1 MLGHTVQSE
10 THTGSDVNPLLN
22 RRAAKSLLCAAIFVG
37 GLMPIQSATAQSYP
51 SRPITMVLP
60 FAAGG
65 PTDTLAR
72 ILAERMRMSLGQPVI
87 VENVAGAAGT
97 LSIGRVVRA
106 APDGYTLSLGPWN
119 SHVLTGALY
128 TLPFDLQNDLQP
140 VSLIANN
147 PSVIV
152 SKTAAP
158 AKNLMELIAWIKA
171 NPDKLSA
178 GTSGVGAA
186 THVAGVQ
193 LQRLTGTRFQ
203 FVPYR
208 GAGPAVQDLV
218 AGQIDLMIDQIS
230 NVLGQVRAGRIRGY
244 AVTSKTRALVAPEL
258 PTVDEAGLP
267 DFYISV
273 WHGLWAPKNTPKDV
287 VAKLNRAV
295 VEALADVNVRARFV
309 DIGQEIYPLDQQT
322 PNALAALQK
331 AEIEKW
337 WPIIKAAGIKAD

>member
-1 MLGHTVQSE
+1 
-10 THTGSDVNPLLN
+10 
-22 RRAAKSLLCAAIFVG
+22 
-37 GLMPIQSATAQSYP
+37 
-51 SRPITMVLP
+51 
-60 FAAGG
+60 
-65 PTDTLAR
+65 
-72 ILAERMRMSLGQPVI
+72 
-87 VENVAGAAGT
+87 
-97 LSIGRVVRA
+97 
-106 APDGYTLSLGPWN
+106 
-119 SHVLTGALY
+119 VLTGALY
-128 TLPFDLQNDLQP
+128 TLAFDLQKDLRP
-140 VSLIANN
+140 IALIANN

-158 AKNLMELIAWIKA
+158 ATTLKELIAWIKA

-186 THVAGVQ
+186 THMAGVL
-193 LQRLTGTRFQ
+193 LQQLTGTRFQ

-208 GAGPAVQDLV
+208 GAGPAMQDLV

-267 DFYISV
+267 DFHISV
-273 WHGLWAPKNTPKDV
+273 WHGLWAPKNTPMDV
-287 VAKLNRAV
+287 IAKLNTAV
-295 VEALADVNVRARFV
+295 VEALADTNVRARFV

-322 PNALAALQK
+322 PDALAALQT

-337 WPIIKAAGIKAD
+337 WPIIRAAGIKAE

>member
-1 MLGHTVQSE
+1 
-10 THTGSDVNPLLN
+10 VNSLWHVSQNLL
-22 RRAAKSLLCAAIFVG
+22 RAAIFTAV
-37 GLMPIQSATAQSYP
+37 LAPIQSATAQSYP
-51 SRPITMVLP
+51 SRPVTLVLP

-72 ILAERMRMSLGQPVI
+72 ILADRMRVTLGQPVI
-87 VENVAGAAGT
+87 VENVTGAAGT
-97 LSIGRVVRA
+97 ISIGRVVRA
-106 APDGYTLSLGPWN
+106 APDGYTLSMGPWN

-128 TLPFDLQNDLQP
+128 TLAFDLQKDLRP
-140 VSLIANN
+140 IALIANN

-158 AKNLMELIAWIKA
+158 ATNLKELIAWIKA

-186 THVAGVQ
+186 THMAGVL
-193 LQRLTGTRFQ
+193 LQQLTGTRFQ

-208 GAGPAVQDLV
+208 GAGPAMQDLV

-267 DFYISV
+267 DFHISV
-273 WHGLWAPKNTPKDV
+273 WHGLWAPKNTPMDV
-287 VAKLNRAV
+287 IAKLSTAV
-295 VEALADVNVRARFV
+295 VEALADTNVRARFV

-322 PNALAALQK
+322 PDALAALQT

-337 WPIIKAAGIKAD
+337 WPIIKAAGIKAE

>member
-1 MLGHTVQSE
+1 MPGHSVQYAKA
-10 THTGSDVNPLLN
+10 PLNHSALKN
-22 RRAAKSLLCAAIFVG
+22 LLCAWVFVA
-37 GLMPIQSATAQSYP
+37 GLTPIPSATAQTYP

-72 ILAERMRMSLGQPVI
+72 ILAERMRTSLGQPVI

-97 LSIGRVVRA
+97 VSIGRVVRS

-128 TLPFDLQNDLQP
+128 SLPFDLQKDLQP

-186 THVAGVQ
+186 THVAGVL
-193 LQRLTGTRFQ
+193 LQRLTDTRFQ

-267 DFYISV
+267 DFHISV
-273 WHGLWAPKNTPKDV
+273 WHGIWVPKNTPKDA
-287 VAKLNRAV
+287 VAKLNGAV
-295 VEALADVNVRARFV
+295 VEALADANVRARFV

-331 AEIEKW
+331 AEVEKW
-337 WPIIKAAGIKAD
+337 WPIIKAAGIKGE